1 LGHERSFDS
10 LHMLIDLRSLSF
22 LLVLITVFVGC
33 GKAPV
38 EKAAGPPNIIYILAD
53 DLGYGDL
60 SSWGQT
66 LFQTPHLDALGASG
80 MRFTQHYSGS
90 TVCAPSRSSLMTG
103 LHTGHTP
110 IRGNKEIMPEGQ
122 EPLPAAAVTLPEVL
136 KQRGY
141 VTGAFGKWG
150 LGFPGS
156 EGDPNNQGFDEF
168 FGYNCQRIAHNY
180 YPYHLWHNDERIELK
195 ENAGSAEGLYAPTL
209 IQEKTLEFIESNK
222 DQPFFCFVPHVIPHA
237 EMFAPE
243 AYMERFRGKF
253 LPESSYDGADYG
265 ERGYKVGSYGSQ
277 PEAHAAFAAMVTML
291 DDHVGQIVAKLE
303 ELGIADNTLI
313 IFTSDNGPHQ
323 EAGHDPEFFNSNGAL
338 RGFKRDLYEGGI
350 RVPMMA
356 RWPGVIAPGSATDHI
371 SAFWDVMPTVA
382 EIAGAEVPADVD
394 GISFLP
400 TLRGDGN
407 QAEHE
412 YLYWE
417 FHERGG
423 RQGIRKANWKGV
435 KYDINKIANAKLEL
449 YDLEADPGETT
460 DLASKYPAIVKELE
474 TLMTE
479 ANTPSPIEKFNFSA
493 PSAQ

>member
-1 LGHERSFDS
+1 
-10 LHMLIDLRSLSF
+10 
-22 LLVLITVFVGC
+22 
-33 GKAPV
+33 
-38 EKAAGPPNIIYILAD
+38 
-53 DLGYGDL
+53 
-60 SSWGQT
+60 
-66 LFQTPHLDALGASG
+66 
-80 MRFTQHYSGS
+80 
-90 TVCAPSRSSLMTG
+90 
-103 LHTGHTP
+103 
-110 IRGNKEIMPEGQ
+110 
-122 EPLPAAAVTLPEVL
+122 
-136 KQRGY
+136 
-141 VTGAFGKWG
+141 
-150 LGFPGS
+150 
-156 EGDPNNQGFDEF
+156 
-168 FGYNCQRIAHNY
+168 
-180 YPYHLWHNDERIELK
+180 
-195 ENAGSAEGLYAPTL
+195 
-209 IQEKTLEFIESNK
+209 
-222 DQPFFCFVPHVIPHA
+222 
-237 EMFAPE
+237 
-243 AYMERFRGKF
+243 
-253 LPESSYDGADYG
+253 
-265 ERGYKVGSYGSQ
+265 
-277 PEAHAAFAAMVTML
+277 MVTML

-423 RQGIRKANWKGV
+423 RQGIRKGNWKGV